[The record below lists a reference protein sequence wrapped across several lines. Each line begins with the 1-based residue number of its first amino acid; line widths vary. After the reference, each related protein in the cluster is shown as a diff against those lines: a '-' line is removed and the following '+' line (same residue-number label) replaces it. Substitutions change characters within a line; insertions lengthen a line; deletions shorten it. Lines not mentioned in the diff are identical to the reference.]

1 MGLASS
7 SGTIVVH
14 RNTLYTL
21 TPKGAGCN
29 AACQKYWLAVLL
41 PKGVQKATAV
51 AGINASTLGTPL
63 LSVGVE

>member
-1 MGLASS
+1 
-7 SGTIVVH
+7 VH